1 MQQQGNLI
9 AKDSNDET
17 GYYSEVHYREYYG
30 EDGSITGTAAYDRAR
45 LKKGVKYYY
54 MVSAYG
60 EKGTRIASLYDL
72 GIWYTGCFR

>member
-1 MQQQGNLI
+1 MMRQDITVRFTIG
-9 AKDSNDET
+9 
-17 GYYSEVHYREYYG
+17 EYYG

-60 EKGTRIASLYDL
+60 EKGTRIASYMTSEY
-72 GIWYTGCFR
+72 GTGCFR